1 MSLLKTMFKDQAR
14 GLMVGLVSVVY
25 VFAIFCGCLLL
36 PMWVSRVTDGGI
48 WGLIVGAVLFSV
60 MLFVAPALCAG
71 FVIHRR
77 NRSLDSALTPLG
89 LQGRALD
96 VVWREYH
103 GEIEGRAVTARFYRG
118 PSFELGV
125 SVPAQ
130 TRAAI
135 SRAAVVI
142 PQLARAFNYQPFSF
156 AGLELA
162 DLSISGLDEAW
173 MRAFLSTPDVRAA
186 AARLVLAADDWAA
199 LQQIVIGPT
208 MVKLWLYRNKN
219 LWRYEIE
226 PAAARQWLADLLLLA
241 RAIEEIPPPREPMQ
255 ESALEKV
262 ARSNWNKWMWVFVVF
277 LAVGLP
283 LCGVLIAAL
292 MLTLDKL

>member
-14 GLMVGLVSVVY
+14 GMMVGLFSILY
-25 VFAIFCGCLLL
+25 VLTIFCGCLLL

-60 MLFVAPALCAG
+60 MLFVVPALGAG

-77 NRSLDSALTPLG
+77 NRALDDALTPLG

-96 VVWREYH
+96 IVWREYH
-103 GEIEGRAVTARFYRG
+103 GEVEGRAVTARFYRG

-125 SVPAQ
+125 SAPAQ

-142 PQLARAFNYQPFSF
+142 PQLARAFNYQPLTF
-156 AGLELA
+156 AGPELA
-162 DLSISGLDEAW
+162 DLSISGPDGVWL
-173 MRAFLSTPDVRAA
+173 RALLATPDVRAA
-186 AARLVLAADDWAA
+186 VARLVLAADDWAA
-199 LQQIVIGPT
+199 LQQIVIGPV

-241 RAIEEIPPPREPMQ
+241 RSIEEIPPPREPVE

-262 ARSNWNKWMWVFVVF
+262 ARSNWSKWMWVFVVV

-283 LCGVLIAAL
+283 LCGALIAVLI
-292 MLTLDKL
+292 LTLDKL

>member
-14 GLMVGLVSVVY
+14 GLMVGLFSILY
-25 VFAIFCGCLLL
+25 VLTIFCGCLLL

-60 MLFVAPALCAG
+60 MLFVAPALGAG

-77 NRSLDSALTPLG
+77 NRALDDALTPLG

-96 VVWREYH
+96 IVWREYH
-103 GEIEGRAVTARFYRG
+103 GEVEGRAVTARFYRG

-142 PQLARAFNYQPFSF
+142 PQLARAFNYQPLTF
-156 AGLELA
+156 AESELA
-162 DLSISGLDEAW
+162 DLSISGPDEVW
-173 MRAFLSTPDVRAA
+173 LRGIISINRGSGRSPDRARCGSVGRPATAPQLIEKIRCGRCWLRRTCGRRSRGSCWRRMTGPRFNRSSSVR
-186 AARLVLAADDWAA
+186 RW
-199 LQQIVIGPT
+199 
-208 MVKLWLYRNKN
+208 
-219 LWRYEIE
+219 
-226 PAAARQWLADLLLLA
+226 
-241 RAIEEIPPPREPMQ
+241 
-255 ESALEKV
+255 
-262 ARSNWNKWMWVFVVF
+262 
-277 LAVGLP
+277 
-283 LCGVLIAAL
+283 
-292 MLTLDKL
+292 